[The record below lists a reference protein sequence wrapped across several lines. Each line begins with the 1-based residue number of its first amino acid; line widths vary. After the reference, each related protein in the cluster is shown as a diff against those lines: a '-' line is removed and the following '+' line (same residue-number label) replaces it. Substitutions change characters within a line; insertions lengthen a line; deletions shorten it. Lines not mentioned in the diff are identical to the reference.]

1 MGLSSTEVGAMP
13 KELIYNPNV
22 LAGKTSEVVEHV
34 AVGWS
39 PKRDVQIGV
48 TVGSNV
54 GLSIDGKPAD
64 FPSVWMDIDRAGI
77 NNLIHTLRKARDAAY
92 GKDA

>member
-1 MGLSSTEVGAMP
+1 MP

-22 LAGKTSEVVEHV
+22 LGGKTDEVVEHV

-39 PKRDVQIGV
+39 PERDVQIGL
-48 TVGSNV
+48 TVSSRVELN
-54 GLSIDGKPAD
+54 IDGKPSD

-77 NNLIHTLRKARDAAY
+77 NRLIHSLRKARDAAY